1 MTINPIRIKGN
12 WDEGYVL
19 DRHIIKSSIIGIDGF
34 GNSIY
39 DTQRTELGELIYQ
52 IKYKKKYDKIEDA
65 MKLIAPFI
73 KQWESIQDVQSIL
86 AVPYSQKREWQP
98 VEEIAKRIADILPK
112 AIFCENILLKTTN
125 EQAKNLNL
133 NSKNHLHGTI
143 IQTKPAI
150 KRHSIL
156 LVDDLYSTG
165 TTLKEC
171 VEVLRN
177 DRNIDQIYVLVMTKT
192 KEMR

>member
-65 MKLIAPFI
+65 MMAT
-73 KQWESIQDVQSIL
+73 S
-86 AVPYSQKREWQP
+86 R
-98 VEEIAKRIADILPK
+98 
-112 AIFCENILLKTTN
+112 
-125 EQAKNLNL
+125 
-133 NSKNHLHGTI
+133 
-143 IQTKPAI
+143 
-150 KRHSIL
+150 
-156 LVDDLYSTG
+156 
-165 TTLKEC
+165 
-171 VEVLRN
+171 RN
-177 DRNIDQIYVLVMTKT
+177 C
-192 KEMR
+192 